1 MGRNLN
7 AGDVDVKQGHQTKE
21 CPHCR
26 KTINANSRICPL
38 CAGRIRDPQIL
49 QSATCPRCT
58 VTLGTHVTPDGEQ
71 YDLCPQ
77 CHGLWL
83 DRDEFHRA
91 TRTKTGDRQTEEY
104 VRGPLRDPPTY
115 ISCVRCGTT
124 MNRKNFGRISGV
136 IVDECGD
143 HGIWLDA
150 GELQKIQHFIA
161 DGGLETA
168 QDREVEQIRTELRE
182 VAAKLS
188 QVSFTQKLIHFWNP
202 KRWLFTGFR

>member
-1 MGRNLN
+1 
-7 AGDVDVKQGHQTKE
+7 
-21 CPHCR
+21 
-26 KTINANSRICPL
+26 
-38 CAGRIRDPQIL
+38 
-49 QSATCPRCT
+49 
-58 VTLGTHVTPDGEQ
+58 
-71 YDLCPQ
+71 
-77 CHGLWL
+77 
-83 DRDEFHRA
+83 
-91 TRTKTGDRQTEEY
+91 
-104 VRGPLRDPPTY
+104 
-115 ISCVRCGTT
+115 

>member
-1 MGRNLN
+1 MGRNLDEGN
-7 AGDVDVKQGHQTKE
+7 AEMRQAHQTKA
-21 CPHCR
+21 CPHCG
-26 KTINANSRICPL
+26 KSVNASSRICPF
-38 CAGRIRDPQIL
+38 CAARIRDPRM
-49 QSATCPRCT
+49 SKSGTCPRCT
-58 VTLGTHVTPDGEQ
+58 LTVEIHSTPDGEQ

-91 TRTKTGDRQTEEY
+91 IRKTADSKTEDY
-104 VRGPLRDPPTY
+104 VRGPLREPPTY
-115 ISCVRCGTT
+115 IPCVRCGTA

-136 IVDECGD
+136 IIDQCSD

-161 DGGLETA
+161 NGGLETA
-168 QDREVEQIRTELRE
+168 QDRETEEIRTELRE
-182 VAAKLS
+182 LATKLS
-188 QVSFTQKLIHFWNP
+188 QVSFTHKLIHFWNP